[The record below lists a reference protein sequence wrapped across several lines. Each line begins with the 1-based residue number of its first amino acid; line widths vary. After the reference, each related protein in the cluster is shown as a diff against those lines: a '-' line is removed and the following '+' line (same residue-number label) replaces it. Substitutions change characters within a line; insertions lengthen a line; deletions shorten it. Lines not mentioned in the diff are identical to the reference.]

1 MTEPLIQQDIIA
13 AEVVS
18 DYLQDHPEF
27 FQNKPELLASLR
39 LSHKQR
45 GSVSLVERQLEMQRE
60 KIQALEDDITR
71 LMSIA
76 RQNEQ
81 LFMAFNQ
88 LQAQLYQAKNL
99 SQVQASLQQ
108 FIESMPQVHAY
119 QLIRFND
126 NEIDKYQML
135 LSRRLDEKGV
145 YLGRLNKDEQ
155 QVLFSS
161 HIHSVALV
169 LIKQD
174 KKPLALLA
182 FGSEHDDHFQPDM
195 DQLFLQ
201 HLCHILTQLLPGY
214 DAT

>member
-1 MTEPLIQQDIIA
+1 MTESLINQDIIA

-27 FQNKPELLASLR
+27 FQQRPQLLASLR

-76 RQNEQ
+76 RQNEL
-81 LFMAFNQ
+81 LFTAFNQ
-88 LQAQLYQAKNL
+88 LQAQLYQAT
-99 SQVQASLQQ
+99 SIQQAQAGLQQ
-108 FIESMPQVHAY
+108 FIDTMPLVHTFK
-119 QLIRFND
+119 LIRFTDND
-126 NEIDKYQML
+126 IDALQML
-135 LSRRLDEKGV
+135 LSRRLDNKGV
-145 YLGRLNKDEQ
+145 YLGRLNKEEQ
-155 QVLFSS
+155 QMLFSNN
-161 HIHSVALV
+161 IHSVALV

-182 FGSEHDDHFQPDM
+182 FGSEHDDHFQPNM

-201 HLCHILTQLLPGY
+201 HLSHILTQLLPGY

>member
-1 MTEPLIQQDIIA
+1 MTNPIVQQDIIA

-27 FQNKPELLASLR
+27 FQQRPQLLASLR
-39 LSHKQR
+39 ISHQQR

-60 KIQALEDDITR
+60 KIQVLEDDITR

-88 LQAQLYQAKNL
+88 LQAQLYQAQSL
-99 SQVQASLQQ
+99 QQAQAGLQQ
-108 FIESMPQVHAY
+108 FIDSMPQVHAY
-119 QLIRFND
+119 QLIRFAD
-126 NEIDKYQML
+126 EDIDRFQLL
-135 LSRRLDEKGV
+135 LSRRLDEQGV
-145 YLGRLNKDEQ
+145 YLGRLNKEEQ
-155 QVLFSS
+155 KVLFPN

-169 LIKQD
+169 VIRQA

-201 HLCHILTQLLPGY
+201 HLGLILSQLLPGY
-214 DAT
+214 DAA